1 MNINSA
7 KKYIL
12 IIKIIAVAHIFLG
25 VLLPFLA
32 QIGTIEKLLVSAMFN
47 NIELSREAHVQVSY
61 VISLFGPTIASW
73 GVLLFILIQHY
84 SQTPTAKTWLGLV
97 AAILVW
103 YIGDTAYSL
112 LNNVSAAFVLNT
124 LVAIC
129 LLVPLWQIR
138 NLDNES

>member
-12 IIKIIAVAHIFLG
+12 IIKVIVVAHIFLG
-25 VLLPFLA
+25 VLLPFLD
-32 QIGTIEKLLVSAMFN
+32 QIDTIEKLLVSAMFN
-47 NIELSREAHVQVSY
+47 NIELSRGAHAQVAY

-138 NLDNES
+138 NLNNES